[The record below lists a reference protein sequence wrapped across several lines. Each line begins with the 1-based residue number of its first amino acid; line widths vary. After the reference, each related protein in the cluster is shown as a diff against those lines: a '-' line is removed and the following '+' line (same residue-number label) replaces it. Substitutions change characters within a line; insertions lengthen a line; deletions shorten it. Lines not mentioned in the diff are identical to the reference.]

1 MWSKVSRHARGY
13 GSDWDKRRKRI
24 LARDFGICQPC
35 LKLGG
40 HTHRGSEV
48 DHIVSRADGKR
59 MRWSV
64 ARIESDD
71 NLQTICVDAHKQ
83 KTMREQGKTLTPKQM
98 IGVDGFPV
106 SGE

>member
-1 MWSKVSRHARGY
+1 MWSTVSRHERGY

-35 LKLGG
+35 LKLG

-48 DHIVSRADGKR
+48 DHIVSKAEGKR
-59 MRWSV
+59 LRWSV

-71 NLQTICVDAHKQ
+71 NLQTICHSAHVQKTCIENGRVFKQ
-83 KTMREQGKTLTPKQM
+83 KIE
-98 IGVDGFPV
+98 IGLDGFPID
-106 SGE
+106 E

>member
-1 MWSKVSRHARGY
+1 MWPTVSRHKRGY

-35 LKLGG
+35 LKLG

-48 DHIVSRADGKR
+48 DHIVSRAEGNR
-59 MRWSV
+59 LRWSV

-71 NLQTICVDAHKQ
+71 NLQTICSEAHKI
-83 KTMREQGKTLTPKQM
+83 KTAAEQGRMLRPKQT
-98 IGVDGFPV
+98 IGLDGFP
-106 SGE
+106 E